1 MPNELPKKG
10 ATYVGLVSALV
21 APSFIDN
28 DGIAYMVIN
37 LIDAVPPSPEVPY
50 VLYIDSTTQHGSK
63 NAGIAAQ
70 AWAGKKRVEVVLE
83 PVKQS
88 RIDTIKIK

>member
-1 MPNELPKKG
+1 MPNELPRKG
-10 ATYVGLVSALV
+10 ATYSGLVSALV

-37 LIDAVPPSPEVPY
+37 LIDADPPSPEVPY
-50 VLYIDSTTQHGSK
+50 VLYIDSTAQHGPM
-63 NAGIAAQ
+63 NAGIASR
-70 AWAGKKRVEVVLE
+70 AWAEKRHVEVVLH

-88 RIDTIKIK
+88 RIDTIKLK